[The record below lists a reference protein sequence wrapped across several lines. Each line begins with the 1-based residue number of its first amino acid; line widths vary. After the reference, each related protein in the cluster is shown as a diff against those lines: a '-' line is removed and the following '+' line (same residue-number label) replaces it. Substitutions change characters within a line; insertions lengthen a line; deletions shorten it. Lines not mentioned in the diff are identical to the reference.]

1 VDTNELRRLA
11 AEVDDEHCAAMR
23 ELSDRLAAEV
33 VDAGPA
39 ASPSRRSFL
48 RRLGLSGAAIG
59 TGAIALPVMARAA
72 AAQATTTTT
81 IGTEPVGAF
90 PTTTVVA
97 AGATTTVAPGPITIA
112 PPKKPTPED
121 VAVFSFAQSLELA
134 LVQAYEA
141 VVGTG
146 ILAADV
152 QTLAAEFASHHSQ
165 HGQAFA
171 GLAGK
176 AGTATANQ
184 SILAKFGPLVASA
197 KTQVELL
204 TLLFDLENTT
214 ASTYTAAL
222 DQLTGTDGAAVV
234 ASIQPIESR
243 HALVLGQVAE
253 LDPSKYLIPFLKPDD
268 AVTPADYPIIAR

>member
-1 VDTNELRRLA
+1 VDINELRRLA
-11 AEVDDEHCAAMR
+11 AEVDEEHCEVMR
-23 ELSDRLAAEV
+23 ELSDRIAAEV

-39 ASPSRRSFL
+39 VSPSRRSFL
-48 RRLGLSGAAIG
+48 RRLGLSGAAVG
-59 TGAIALPVMARAA
+59 TGAIALPLMARAA
-72 AAQATTTTT
+72 AAQATTTTVG
-81 IGTEPVGAF
+81 IQPVAAG
-90 PTTTVVA
+90 PTTTA
-97 AGATTTVAPGPITIA
+97 AGALTTTVAPGPITIA
-112 PPKKPTPED
+112 PPKKPSPED

-134 LVQAYEA
+134 AVQAYET
-141 VVGTG
+141 VLGTG
-146 ILAADV
+146 ILAAEV
-152 QTLAAEFASHHSQ
+152 QALAAEFASHHSQ

-184 SILAKFGPLVASA
+184 SLIAQFGPLISAA

-204 TLLFDLENTT
+204 TLLFNLENVT

-222 DQLTGTDGAAVV
+222 GQLTGTDGAAVV